1 MSGALACEFGRLKIR
16 IWATA
21 MACGIF
27 LALGGNGARSD
38 TDECREA
45 LEHYKSAK
53 SDVSSALR
61 QYGRCVSDSKGHDDC
76 SAEFSTLHSAQD
88 DLEAA
93 VSEYQS
99 NCSD

>member
-1 MSGALACEFGRLKIR
+1 MR

-21 MACGIF
+21 VACGIF
-27 LALGGNGARSD
+27 LALGGNVARSD
-38 TDECREA
+38 IDECREA

-53 SDVSSALR
+53 GDVSSALR

-76 SAEFSTLHSAQD
+76 SSEFSTLHSAQD

-99 NCSD
+99 NCSN